1 MGSSLHAPPPA
12 EIREVNVLSALS
24 DGSEFGMHAKNI
36 TCCLM
41 HISMGAIQPPLHLE
55 ICGAG

>member
-1 MGSSLHAPPPA
+1 MHAPPPA

-24 DGSEFGMHAKNI
+24 DGREFGSHAKNI